1 MASYTQID
9 KLIEIAD
16 NRSIRTVL
24 MSSVSA
30 ITLAG
35 CMGGGGGGTFGVFG
49 GGGSGGNA
57 RLMGGQLVKGTIVD
71 ARVFQDVDGDG
82 IFDNDGTEN
91 SAITDATGA
100 YSLELNNLTSP
111 ITIDTNRP
119 GIDITTGASPG
130 KIIINPVNQTG
141 IVSTPLSF
149 LGDEYGAHC

>member
-16 NRSIRTVL
+16 SRSVRTIL
-24 MSSVSA
+24 LSSVSA

-49 GGGSGGNA
+49 GGAGAGA
-57 RLMGGQLVKGTIVD
+57 RLAMGGQLVKGTIVG

-82 IFDNDGTEN
+82 TFDNDGSEN
-91 SAITDATGA
+91 SAITDSTGA

-111 ITIDTNRP
+111 VTIDTNKP
-119 GIDITTGASPG
+119 
-130 KIIINPVNQTG
+130 
-141 IVSTPLSF
+141 
-149 LGDEYGAHC
+149 

>member
-1 MASYTQID
+1 MASYTKID

-49 GGGSGGNA
+49 SSVVSGSVA
-57 RLMGGQLVKGTIVD
+57 RLNMGGQIVKGTVVG

-82 IFDNDGTEN
+82 EFDNDGSEN
-91 SAITDATGA
+91 SAITDSSGA

-111 ITIDTNRP
+111 VTIDLT
-119 GIDITTGASPG
+119 D
-130 KIIINPVNQTG
+130 QE
-141 IVSTPLSF
+141 LM
-149 LGDEYGAHC
+149 

>member
-1 MASYTQID
+1 
-9 KLIEIAD
+9 
-16 NRSIRTVL
+16 

-49 GGGSGGNA
+49 GGSGASA
-57 RLMGGQLVKGTIVD
+57 RLMGGQLVKGTVVD

-82 IFDNDGTEN
+82 TFDNDGTEN
-91 SAITDATGA
+91 SAITDSTGA

-111 ITIDTNRP
+111 VTIDTNKP

-130 KIIINPVNQTG
+130 KIIVNPVNQTG
-141 IVSTPLSF
+141 YSIYPIIFSW
-149 LGDEYGAHC
+149 